1 RRQLLG
7 MLGAVGAV
15 VIGIPVGWSALA
27 AVRFPSDRTPEG
39 AYLRIVLALNKGNV
53 RDAFPYLET
62 EAQHALCTIH
72 AYRRKA
78 LEIIRKSFRE
88 PERSQWENAYRE
100 QGDAKDPPELW
111 ARLAEKNG
119 WVARLRKDLSGIASI
134 ERIGKRATIETT
146 GATRYPFREADNGI
160 WGLTLFTAELVAHKE
175 RVSRDLQIIEKTASD
190 YG

>member
-1 RRQLLG
+1 

-100 QGDAKDPPELW
+100 QGDAKDPPSYGRGSPKKMDGWPVFAKTFPELHPSN
-111 ARLAEKNG
+111 E
-119 WVARLRKDLSGIASI
+119 SGSEPPSKPRAQHVIHFGRPTMAS
-134 ERIGKRATIETT
+134 
-146 GATRYPFREADNGI
+146 GA
-160 WGLTLFTAELVAHKE
+160 
-175 RVSRDLQIIEKTASD
+175 
-190 YG
+190 